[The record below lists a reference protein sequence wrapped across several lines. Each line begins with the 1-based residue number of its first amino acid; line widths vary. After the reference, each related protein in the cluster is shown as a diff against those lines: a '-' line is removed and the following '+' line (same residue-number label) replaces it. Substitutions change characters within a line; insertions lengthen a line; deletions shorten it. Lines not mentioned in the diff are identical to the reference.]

1 MNKKSFLFVAFY
13 TFLLWILTIFITTII
28 ILIIESFIQGKQIYW
43 NNQIGYFIYSLILSL
58 PTYIL
63 LGLIIK
69 FITRNKLVL
78 VIIAFL
84 LSFLFIY
91 VYGLNFDLNN
101 PEDYIL
107 PGIHSIVL
115 SCLILVSRLKI
126 S

>member
-1 MNKKSFLFVAFY
+1 MNKKSFLFVTLY
-13 TFLLWILTIFITTII
+13 TLLLWILTIFITTII
-28 ILIIESFIQGKQIYW
+28 ILLIELFIQGKQIYW
-43 NNQIGYFIYSLILSL
+43 NNQIGYFIYSLVFSL

-91 VYGLNFDLNN
+91 VYGLNFDLSN

-107 PGIHSIVL
+107 PGVHSIVL
-115 SCLILVSRLKI
+115 SCLILVSRLNI